1 VGVLPNSAQT
11 GRLLVTGQLDGALQ
25 NSFGK
30 GESIRIE
37 LEQLRA
43 QSPELSLAFQYPYL
57 LQLPFGLDVDLEVY
71 RRDTNFINVNW
82 QLGLDYLLSG
92 GRTVQA
98 FWAQQ
103 QTNLLSID
111 SVKLARNTL
120 LPDTLDVRRTAFGLG
135 FEFRQLDY
143 RNNPRRGWSWQLRA
157 SAGQKTIRR
166 NTRIEGFG
174 FSELYDSL
182 ALKSA
187 QYRIETSA
195 AWYHPLGQRSV
206 IKAGLNAAAIIADEP
221 VLANEQFRIG
231 GNRLL
236 RGFDEESIFATNF
249 AVLTGEYRFLL
260 ATNSYLYAFFDWS
273 RVDNTSLNVLSGV
286 ETKIWYQGF
295 GAGITFE
302 TRPGLFGLSLAF
314 GRQDQQPFDLGAP
327 KVHFGFV
334 SLF

>member
-1 VGVLPNSAQT
+1 
-11 GRLLVTGQLDGALQ
+11 
-25 NSFGK
+25 
-30 GESIRIE
+30 
-37 LEQLRA
+37 
-43 QSPELSLAFQYPYL
+43 
-57 LQLPFGLDVDLEVY
+57 
-71 RRDTNFINVNW
+71 
-82 QLGLDYLLSG
+82 
-92 GRTVQA
+92 
-98 FWAQQ
+98 
-103 QTNLLSID
+103 
-111 SVKLARNTL
+111 
-120 LPDTLDVRRTAFGLG
+120 
-135 FEFRQLDY
+135 LDY
-143 RNNPRRGWSWQLRA
+143 RNNPRQGWSWQLQA
-157 SAGQKTIRR
+157 SAGQKSIKR
-166 NTRIEGFG
+166 NTRIEDFG

-182 ALKSA
+182 ELKSA

-195 AWYHPLGQRSV
+195 AWYRPLGQRGV
-206 IKAGLNAAAIIADEP
+206 VKIGLAASAIVADEP

-260 ATNSYLYAFFDWS
+260 ATNSYLYTFFDWS
-273 RVDNTSLNVLSGV
+273 RVDNTSLNVSAAV

-314 GRQDQQPFDLGAP
+314 GRQDQQAFDLGAP